1 MIMEW
6 QASLSLVLAVGAL
19 LTLIFT
25 RLAAHLVMMAV
36 LVILSAAG
44 VLTGAE
50 AFAGFSNQ
58 GVITV
63 AAMFVVAAGI
73 HGSGGVDLLVKYVL
87 GSPSSIRS
95 AQLRISL
102 PVAMLSAFLNNT
114 PVVATM
120 IPAVRA
126 WSKRIDVAP
135 SKLMIPL
142 SYSAILG
149 GTLTMI
155 GTSTNLVVNGQYR
168 ELTGGEGFSLF
179 SITAVGLPVVVVGML
194 FMYFVFPKFLPDR
207 REKGLFGNLREFTLE
222 VAVASDGPLVGQT
235 VLAAGL
241 RDLKNIFLVEIERA
255 GTIVPAVSSGE
266 SLQAGDRL
274 VFAGDTEAISDL
286 LRIRGIVASTNEGEP
301 TLAREHQERRLVEVV
316 ISPHSH
322 CINQTVRDSN
332 FRERYGAVVLAVA
345 RNGERVS
352 GNLGNTNIQPGDTLL
367 LEARP
372 AFVSR
377 QQYNKDF
384 LLVSDLNTEAPRHQ
398 RAYLSWLILG
408 IVVLAVSLG
417 FLSMLNGALL
427 GAAAMMVT
435 GCCSVQQAQKS
446 LDPTVLL
453 TIAASFAL
461 GGALYK
467 TGVSQLLA
475 DALLLLGGE
484 SPLVI
489 LVLIYLAVWL
499 LTESIT
505 NNAAAILMLP
515 VVLDMTEKAS
525 LNPEPYVLAVMMAAS
540 ASFSTPL
547 GYQTN
552 LMVYGP
558 GGYRFT
564 DFIKAGVPMSLL
576 IGTTTIL
583 VLTLGW
589 SLKA

>member
-1 MIMEW
+1 MEW
-6 QASLSLVLAVGAL
+6 QALLSLTLAAGAL

-25 RLAAHLVMMAV
+25 RIGVHLVMMSV
-36 LVILSAAG
+36 LVVLSVTG
-44 VLTGAE
+44 VLTAAE
-50 AFAGFSNQ
+50 AFSGFSNQ
-58 GVITV
+58 GVLTV
-63 AAMFVVAAGI
+63 AAMFVLAAGI
-73 HGSGGVDLLVKYVL
+73 HGSGGVDLLVKNLL
-87 GSPSSIRS
+87 GHPKSIRL
-95 AQLRISL
+95 AQVRIGL
-102 PVAMLSAFLNNT
+102 PVAVLSAFLNNT

-120 IPAVRA
+120 IPAVRSWA
-126 WSKRIDVAP
+126 KRIDVAP

-155 GTSTNLVVNGQYR
+155 GTSTNLVVNSQYVA
-168 ELTGGEGFSLF
+168 LTGGEGFSLF

-194 FMYFVFPKFLPDR
+194 FMYFVFPKALPDR
-207 REKGLFGNLREFTLE
+207 REEGLFGNLREFTLE

-235 VLAAGL
+235 VVAAGL
-241 RDLKNIFLVEIERA
+241 RDLKNIYLVEIERA
-255 GTIVPAVSSGE
+255 GTIVPAVGSE
-266 SLQAGDRL
+266 ETLQAGDRL

-286 LRIRGIVASTNEGEP
+286 LRIRGIVPSTNEGEP
-301 TLAREHQERRLVEVV
+301 TLAREHLERCLVEVV

-352 GNLGNTNIQPGDTLL
+352 GNLGNTKINPGDTLL

-384 LLVSDLNTEAPRHQ
+384 LLVSDLDTVAPRHR
-398 RAYLSWLILG
+398 RAYLSWAILVV
-408 IVVLAVSLG
+408 VVLLVSTG
-417 FLSMLNGALL
+417 VFSMLNGALL
-427 GAAAMMVT
+427 GAAAMMAA
-435 GCCSVQQAQKS
+435 GCCSAQQAQKS

-453 TIAASFAL
+453 TIASSFAL

-475 DALLLLGGE
+475 EGLLTVGGGD
-484 SPLVI
+484 PVML
-489 LVLIYLAVWL
+489 LVLIYAVVWL

-505 NNAAAILMLP
+505 NNAAAILTLP
-515 VVLDMTEKAS
+515 IVLEMTEKAS

-547 GYQTN
+547 GYHTN

-558 GGYRFT
+558 GGYRFS
-564 DFIKAGVPMSLL
+564 DFIKVGVPMSLL
-576 IGTTTIL
+576 VGVTTLVVLSIGWPL
-583 VLTLGW
+583 RL
-589 SLKA
+589 